1 MIIIIGFILLLWIQV
16 KRFTHFA
23 KSGGLT
29 RIQVLPV
36 SKRSFIFGEVLFNYA
51 SVLLLASVPFLVWFM
66 MIALQPFH
74 FPFMNNL
81 YAYATLLISIT
92 DWMPIN
98 AIECGCLLLILLGIA
113 YIMVAFSFTAIDLDR
128 RISLIMVLLI
138 TFVIILF
145 LNMILFSSSLMLPYR
160 YEIFAGEAL
169 LLILLL
175 HRKLEHA
182 FVRRKSI

>member
-1 MIIIIGFILLLWIQV
+1 MAVSAIKNIELLYYHDMGINIMIILIGFILLLWIQV

-81 YAYATLLISIT
+81 YAMQLCSSPLPIGCQSMLL
-92 DWMPIN
+92 N
-98 AIECGCLLLILLGIA
+98 VVVCCLF
-113 YIMVAFSFTAIDLDR
+113 Y
-128 RISLIMVLLI
+128 
-138 TFVIILF
+138 
-145 LNMILFSSSLMLPYR
+145 
-160 YEIFAGEAL
+160 
-169 LLILLL
+169 
-175 HRKLEHA
+175 
-182 FVRRKSI
+182 